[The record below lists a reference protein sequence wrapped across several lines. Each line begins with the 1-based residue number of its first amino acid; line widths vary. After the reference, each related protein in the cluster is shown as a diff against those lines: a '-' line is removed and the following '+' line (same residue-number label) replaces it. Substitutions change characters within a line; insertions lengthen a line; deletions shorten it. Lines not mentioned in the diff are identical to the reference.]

1 MAKNDVMDLRRDLGA
16 VRGKMEAINAV
27 SVAEKRDL
35 NEDEQRRWDGLKAE
49 AQFIQRQIDRADQ
62 IAGLPGVDNT
72 GAGNA
77 DQQSLGGVPAYH
89 SRPTKDNPD
98 AIMMRYIRSRG
109 RDWRAAEE
117 MQAAALEQYRNGDHV
132 QNLEMRQALQEER
145 EQRAS
150 NNTGMNIT
158 TAADGGNLVPT
169 GHYGRIIA
177 RQDEVA
183 ISDRLG
189 IMPVPGVGT
198 TVNVPIDDEAD
209 GEFVTTG
216 EMGDDNSTNV
226 FDRDA
231 PAVGTVAMTLVKKTK
246 KIELTDELLEDNDV
260 NLMQWIER
268 RVGIGLAKTD
278 NGLIVTA
285 ALAGGTAALTLD
297 GAAAITA
304 AEIPEL
310 IFAQADGYED
320 GSAWLMKRATM
331 GYLKGKTG
339 DAFQFVSTPP
349 SSGSNKELWGFPVY
363 NTGSMAAIG
372 AGNKP
377 LVFGNFAYMGVRR
390 APGLTMLVDPYT
402 VDGKV
407 VLKYYYRVVFKV
419 LQAAAIIY
427 ATHPTA

>member
-1 MAKNDVMDLRRDLGA
+1 MSKNAVMDLRRDLGA
-16 VRGKMEAINAV
+16 VKEKMEALNGV
-27 SVAEKRDL
+27 SVAEKRDFT
-35 NEDEQRRWDGLKAE
+35 EAEQKQWDGLKVE
-49 AQFIQRQIDRADQ
+49 SQFLQRQIERMEAIGDM
-62 IAGLPGVDNT
+62 PEVNT

-77 DQQSLGGVPAYH
+77 DQRGLNGAPAH
-89 SRPTKDNPD
+89 HKRPTKDNPD

-109 RDWRAAEE
+109 RDWKAADE
-117 MQAAALEQYRNGDHV
+117 MQAAAMEQYRNGDHIKDA
-132 QNLEMRQALQEER
+132 EMRQVLQDER

-150 NNTGMNIT
+150 NDTGMNIT

-177 RQDEVA
+177 RQDEMA
-183 ISDRLG
+183 ISDKLG
-189 IMPVPGVGT
+189 IMPVPGKGT

-216 EMGDDNSTNV
+216 EMGDDNSTNA

-246 KIELTDELLEDNDV
+246 KIELTDELLEDNDS
-260 NLMQWIER
+260 NLMQWLER

-278 NGLIVTA
+278 NSLIVTA

-339 DAFQFVSTPP
+339 DAFQFTSTPA
-349 SSGSNKELWGFPVY
+349 SGSNKELWGFPVY

-377 LVFGNFAYMGVRR
+377 LVFGNFSFMGVRR

>member
-16 VRGKMEAINAV
+16 VREKMEALNAL

-35 NEDEQRRWDGLKAE
+35 NEAEQTKWDGLKAE
-49 AQFIQRQIDRADQ
+49 AQFVQRQIDRLDQ
-62 IAGLPGVDNT
+62 IAGLPAVDNA

-77 DQQSLGGVPAYH
+77 DQRSLGGVAAVH
-89 SRPTKDNPD
+89 VTRTKDNPD
-98 AIMMRYIRSRG
+98 SIMLRYIRSRG

-117 MQAAALEQYRNGDHV
+117 MQAAAVEQYRNGDHI
-132 QNLEMRQALQEER
+132 QDAEMRRVLQEE
-145 EQRAS
+145 RAS

-169 GHYGRIIA
+169 GHYNRIIA
-177 RQDEVA
+177 RQDESA
-183 ISDRLG
+183 LSGRLG
-189 IMPVPGVGT
+189 IMNIPGVGT
-198 TVNVPIDDEAD
+198 TVNVPLDAEAD
-209 GEFVTTG
+209 GEFVVTG

-231 PAVGTVAMTLVKKTK
+231 PAVGQVAMTLVKYTK
-246 KIELTDELLEDNDV
+246 KIELTDELLQDNDS
-260 NLMQWIER
+260 NLMQWLEY
-268 RVGIGLAKTD
+268 RVGLGLGKTD

-320 GSAWLMKRATM
+320 GSSWLMKRATM

-339 DAFQFVSTPP
+339 DAFQFTSTPA
-349 SSGSNKELWGFPVY
+349 SGSNKELWGFPVY

-377 LVFGNFAYMGVRR
+377 LLFGNFRFMGVRR